1 MGQELPKRLDERIQS
16 IALDLIKI
24 SKASSDR
31 TILIT
36 ELAAQDAFEAD
47 TMNRMLENELLGLMT
62 ELAGVL
68 DLYSG
73 IQ

>member
-16 IALDLIKI
+16 IALDLITL

-31 TILIT
+31 TVLIT
-36 ELAAQDAFEAD
+36 DLAEQDAYSHEV
-47 TMNRMLENELLGLMT
+47 MNRMLENELLGLMT
-62 ELAGVL
+62 ELAGLL
-68 DLYSG
+68 DLYQG

>member
-1 MGQELPKRLDERIQS
+1 M
-16 IALDLIKI
+16 DLTKL

-31 TILIT
+31 VILIL
-36 ELAAQDAFEAD
+36 ELADAEYLPPD

-68 DLYSG
+68 DLYQG

>member
-1 MGQELPKRLDERIQS
+1 MGQELPKRLDERIHS
-16 IALDLIKI
+16 IAMDLTKL

-31 TILIT
+31 VILIL
-36 ELAAQDAFEAD
+36 ELADAEYLPPD

-68 DLYSG
+68 DLYQG